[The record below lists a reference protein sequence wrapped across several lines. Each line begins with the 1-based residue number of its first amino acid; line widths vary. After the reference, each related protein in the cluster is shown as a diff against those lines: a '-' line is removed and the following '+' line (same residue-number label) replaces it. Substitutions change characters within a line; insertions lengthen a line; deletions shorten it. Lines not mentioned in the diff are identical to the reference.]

1 MPGGGIAV
9 RWLGIVL
16 VLTGAAGGFIL
27 ARRQSLIPLRL
38 AQALL
43 VDLGVLVSHVCTARR
58 PLPEILAADLA
69 GGLGGRW
76 MWRPLLVLL
85 DREEGRSF
93 GDCWAQAAGGLPPPL
108 DGMLSH
114 LGEEIKKYG
123 SKVFFLYKGSYTKTM
138 GIYNLVMQAAV
149 RQSTAPRL
157 LPRELCL
164 MLLYGILC
172 WERRPLKK
180 AFP

>member
-16 VLTGAAGGFIL
+16 VLAGAAGGFIL
-27 ARRQSLIPLRL
+27 ARRQSMIPLRL

-114 LGEEIKKYG
+114 LGPLLPVGGQALERAIEETREELTR
-123 SKVFFLYKGSYTKTM
+123 FLREERAR
-138 GIYNLVMQAAV
+138 QAAEG
-149 RQSTAPRL
+149 RL
-157 LPRELCL
+157 AAAVCL
-164 MLLYGILC
+164 SGACFLILV
-172 WERRPLKK
+172 LI
-180 AFP
+180 